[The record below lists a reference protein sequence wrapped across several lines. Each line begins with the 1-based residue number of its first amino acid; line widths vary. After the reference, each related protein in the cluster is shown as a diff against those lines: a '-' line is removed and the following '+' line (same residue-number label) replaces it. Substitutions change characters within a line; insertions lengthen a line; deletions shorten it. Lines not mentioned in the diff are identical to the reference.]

1 MMPSLQKPESE
12 AKIADMFNR
21 IAGKYDALN
30 RLLSCRQDRRWRRA
44 MVAMIPR
51 QPNLKLLDVATGT
64 SDVMIEAHRQLGSQA
79 ELYGSDISTEMLS
92 LGRKKLDAR
101 KIQNSKLSLMS
112 AENLSFDDKTFHV
125 LTISFGLR
133 NVVNK
138 DKAIAEF
145 SRVLK
150 PNGRLYILEFFVPE
164 EGFLAHLFQFY
175 FHKILPFI
183 GGIFSDKNAYTY
195 LPKSVASSYSIATL
209 TDVMANKG
217 LKVGTIKNFIFGH
230 CKIVEGIKV

>member
-1 MMPSLQKPESE
+1 MKPSFTKPESE

-21 IAGKYDALN
+21 IAGRYDLLN

-51 QPNLKLLDVATGT
+51 QPHLKLLDVATGT
-64 SDVMIEAHRQLGSQA
+64 SDVMIEAHRQLGDSA
-79 ELYGSDISTEMLS
+79 ELYGSDISSEMLS
-92 LGRKKLDAR
+92 LGRKKLDER
-101 KIQNSKLSLMS
+101 KIENSKLSLMS
-112 AENLSFDDKTFHV
+112 AEKLGFEDKSFHV

-138 DKAIAEF
+138 DKALAEF

-164 EGFLAHLFQFY
+164 RGLLAQLFQVY
-175 FHKILPFI
+175 FHKVLPLI
-183 GGIFSDKNAYTY
+183 GGLISDKSAYAY

-217 LKVGTIKNFIFGH
+217 LKLGTVKNYIFGS
-230 CKIVEGIKV
+230 CKIVEAIKV

>member
-1 MMPSLQKPESE
+1 
-12 AKIADMFNR
+12 
-21 IAGKYDALN
+21 
-30 RLLSCRQDRRWRRA
+30 

-51 QPNLKLLDVATGT
+51 QPHLKLLDVATGT
-64 SDVMIEAHRQLGSQA
+64 SDVMIEAHRQLGDTA
-79 ELYGSDISTEMLS
+79 ELHGSDISTEMLS
-92 LGRKKLDAR
+92 LGRKKLDDR

-112 AENLSFDDKTFHV
+112 AENLIFDDKSFHV

-138 DKAIAEF
+138 DKALAEF

-164 EGFLAHLFQFY
+164 KGLFAQLFQFY
-175 FHKILPFI
+175 FHKVLPVI
-183 GGIFSDKNAYTY
+183 GGFFSDKNAYTY

-209 TDVMANKG
+209 TDIMANKG
-217 LKVGTIKNFIFGH
+217 LKIGTIKNFIFGS
-230 CKIVEGIKV
+230 CKIVEAIKV